1 MRTRSVLV
9 AGEET
14 EGRFALVETVEA
26 RGSEMPGHL
35 HHREGEALC
44 VLDGVVDIWVAGRR
58 REASAGAVVFVP
70 RLVEHALVVRT
81 GPARVLSLFV
91 PAGFE
96 GFYRDVGA
104 AGLRH
109 VDAERLVT
117 TAARYGCEIVG
128 PVPAT
133 SGPGAE
139 NRCTR

>member
-1 MRTRSVLV
+1 MLV

-44 VLDGVVDIWVAGRR
+44 VLDGVVDVWVAGRR

-70 RLVEHALVVRT
+70 RLVEHALVVKT
-81 GPARVLSLFV
+81 GTARVLSLFV

-96 GFYRDVGA
+96 GFYRAPSQPAPA
-104 AGLRH
+104 ATLPPAPDGPPDISQLL
-109 VDAERLVT
+109 A
-117 TAARYGCEIVG
+117 TAAAHGVEILG
-128 PVPAT
+128 PPPADGT
-133 SGPGAE
+133 Q
-139 NRCTR
+139 